1 MNLKL
6 GRRSFLS
13 VLGAAGASLFGAG
26 KLSALAPAPTPT
38 AGAGHGLTGSMTS
51 PGLPLVDG
59 HVIVP
64 ITKGLGST
72 GNIWAELGVTPVVN
86 SGGTVTVI
94 GGSVMK
100 PEVIEAIRMGN
111 EHFCSLDDL
120 ELKAGRWMADK
131 CKAPAG
137 MTGLVTGG
145 AAAALLVGYAG
156 MLTEDY
162 QERLTSIPD
171 LRNFPKSEVII
182 QATHRYPFDH
192 QIRQTGVKLVVVRG
206 RDEMIAAINPRTL
219 AIHFTNILSANGVT
233 GPETVAIAK
242 QHNVYTFNDASADVP
257 PKERLWEYPA
267 IGFDMTTFSGGKD
280 ICGPQASGLLIGKE
294 DLIKWALLN
303 MSPQEDRIGRVCKV
317 GKETIFGLLKAV
329 EMFVDQDYNE
339 TLRKYD
345 AKAKVITNALA
356 KFGVTANP
364 RQFYLDQ
371 GTPAPLGNVS
381 PHYSWTWAP
390 EKVNITSQQISAGL
404 VATKPVAIG
413 GAGGSGGMSGR
424 PDPNW
429 PAGAPDNAGREER
442 AAPAGGAAAAGG
454 RGAGG
459 RGGRGGAAGAA
470 AAGGSPVAPAAAAA
484 AAGGPAGAA
493 PAAARGGR
501 GGGPNSFSIGIW
513 LLKDGE
519 EKYIANRLVELF
531 TEAAVKPTSTKP
543 AAKAAAPA
551 AKKS

>member
-13 VLGAAGASLFGAG
+13 ALGAAGAGLFGAG
-26 KLSALAPAPTPT
+26 KLNALAPAPTT
-38 AGAGHGLTGSMTS
+38 GHGLTGSMTS

-59 HVIVP
+59 HAIVP

-72 GNIWAELGVTPVVN
+72 GNIWAEIGITPVVN

-120 ELKAGRWMADK
+120 EMKAGRWMADK

-171 LRNFPKSEVII
+171 LRNFPKNEVII

-219 AIHFTNILSANGVT
+219 AIHFTNILSGGGVT

-242 QHNVYTFNDASADVP
+242 AHNVYTFNDASADVP

-280 ICGPQASGLLIGKE
+280 ICGPQASGLLIGRE

-345 AKAKVITNALA
+345 AKAKTITDALA

-364 RQFYLDQ
+364 RQFYMDQ
-371 GTPAPLGNVS
+371 GTPVPMGNVS
-381 PHYSWTWAP
+381 PHYSWTWDP
-390 EKVNITSQQISAGL
+390 EKTKITGAEISAKL

-429 PAGAPDNAGREER
+429 PKGAPDNAGREER
-442 AAPAGGAAAAGG
+442 VPAAGAAAVAPA
-454 RGAGG
+454 AGG

-470 AAGGSPVAPAAAAA
+470 AAGGPPVAPGA
-484 AAGGPAGAA
+484 AAGGPAGAPA
-493 PAAARGGR
+493 AAARGGR
-501 GGGPNSFSIGIW
+501 GGSPNSFGISTW

-519 EKYIANRLVELF
+519 DKYIANRLVEIF
-531 TEAAVKPTSTKP
+531 NEAGVKPVMSTKP
-543 AAKAAAPA
+543 AAK
-551 AKKS
+551 KS

>member
-1 MNLKL
+1 MNMKL

-13 VLGAAGASLFGAG
+13 ALSAAGAGLFGAG
-26 KLSALAPAPTPT
+26 KLNALAPTPT
-38 AGAGHGLTGSMTS
+38 AGHSATGSMSS

-59 HVIVP
+59 HTIVP

-72 GNIWAELGVTPVVN
+72 GNIWEEIGVTPVVN

-100 PEVIEAIRMGN
+100 PEVLEAIRMGN

-120 ELKAGRWMADK
+120 ELKAGRWMATK
-131 CKAPAG
+131 CKAPDG
-137 MTGLVTGG
+137 YTGLVTGG
-145 AAAALLVGYAG
+145 AAAAILVGYAG

-162 QERLTSIPD
+162 QERLTSIPN
-171 LRNFPKSEVII
+171 LRYFPKNEVII

-219 AIHFTNILSANGVT
+219 AIHFTNILSAGGVT
-233 GPETVAIAK
+233 GAETVAIAK
-242 QHNVYTFNDASADVP
+242 EHKVYTFNDASADVP

-267 IGFDMTTFSGGKD
+267 VGFDMVTFSGGKD

-329 EMFVDQDYNE
+329 EMFVDQDYEE

-345 AKAKVITNALA
+345 AKAKTITDALA
-356 KFGVTANP
+356 PYGVTANP
-364 RQFYLDQ
+364 RQFYRDQ
-371 GTPAPLGNVS
+371 GTPAPLGNVTT
-381 PHYSWTWAP
+381 HYSWTWDP
-390 EKVNITSQQISAGL
+390 EKTKITSQEIQQKL
-404 VATKPVAIG
+404 VATRPVAIG
-413 GAGGSGGMSGR
+413 GAGGSGGMQGR

-442 AAPAGGAAAAGG
+442 AGAPAGGAAGAAGG
-454 RGAGG
+454 RAGG
-459 RGGRGGAAGAA
+459 RGGRGAAAGAAGAPA
-470 AAGGSPVAPAAAAA
+470 VAGAPTVAGAPAA
-484 AAGGPAGAA
+484 AGAA

-501 GGGPNSFSIGIW
+501 GGGPNSFGLSTW

-519 EKYIANRLVELF
+519 DKYIANRLVEIF
-531 TEAAVKPTSTKP
+531 KEAGVKPMTIKKS
-543 AAKAAAPA
+543 AAPA